1 MHLKVLLLRQKQSCR
16 DLWILQGCAATYI
29 TIKHIDQSSDWSA
42 GAYEKRKREGSG
54 WGLSQRT
61 KSRRPPLPSA
71 SLNQFSMCQALQTE
85 PSRAPASKTLAV
97 SEWRSGH
104 RICRLPPGWQ
114 GIWQRA
120 PTRWQHVAKLQSCQ
134 TVNVSMTTNC
144 STVVRGA
151 DEPTNQCKSV
161 AFRKPQAASLGGE
174 HPTDN

>member
-1 MHLKVLLLRQKQSCR
+1 MDFAALRCNVYYHKAHWSKQRLVGRCLCEGNGR
-16 DLWILQGCAATYI
+16 AAV
-29 TIKHIDQSSDWSA
+29 
-42 GAYEKRKREGSG
+42 GAFHSTP
-54 WGLSQRT
+54 SHAA
-61 KSRRPPLPSA
+61 PPLPSD

-85 PSRAPASKTLAV
+85 PSQAPASKTLAV

-104 RICRLPPGWQ
+104 CICRLPPGWQ
-114 GIWQRA
+114 GSWQRA